1 MAITDTSSVGSVGA
15 AVVVLSL
22 LSIDPFSFQ
31 ITNDADVLL
40 IQLLLLLLLFTKV
53 IVVNVH
59 RNAVAVF
66 GEQVVVVGITIL
78 LNVN

>member
-1 MAITDTSSVGSVGA
+1 MHCNHRHEFCRSVSA
-15 AVVVLSL
+15 AVVLSL
-22 LSIDPFSFQ
+22 LSIVPFSFHV
-31 ITNDADVLL
+31 TTDADVLL
-40 IQLLLLLLLFTKV
+40 IQLLLLLFTKV

-66 GEQVVVVGITIL
+66 GEQAVVVGITIL